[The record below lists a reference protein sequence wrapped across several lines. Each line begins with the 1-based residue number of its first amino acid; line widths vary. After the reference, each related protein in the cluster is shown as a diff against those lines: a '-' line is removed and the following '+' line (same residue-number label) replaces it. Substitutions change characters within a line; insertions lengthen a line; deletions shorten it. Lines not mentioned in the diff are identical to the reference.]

1 MSKNWYESLFPRT
14 KLQSFKSPTLLEHDV
29 WKPNI
34 FYFFQNTD
42 YNYKFSHLCTHVE
55 NDNKEFW
62 HFYKKF
68 IMKSPK
74 KINLSNQSI
83 RQINKIHFENSVK
96 AYCLRA
102 QYCFNCIT
110 FNDKWNYNI
119 KTISIRDSHF
129 NKLIISRLGFRLPQ
143 RSHLQTL
150 KSFVNEKS
158 GKRCEQIGETLWKIG
173 QLGIFEEVHFF
184 LYPRLIH
191 VVL

>member
-1 MSKNWYESLFPRT
+1 M
-14 KLQSFKSPTLLEHDV
+14 QSFKSRTLLEHDV

-34 FYFFQNTD
+34 FYFFKIQITITPFLILYFVVNIEI
-42 YNYKFSHLCTHVE
+42 CAHVE

-62 HFYKKF
+62 HFIKKF

-102 QYCFNCIT
+102 QYFFNCIT
-110 FNDKWNYNI
+110 FKDKWNYNI
-119 KTISIRDSHF
+119 KTISIRDSYF
-129 NKLIISRLGFRLPQ
+129 NKLIISRRGFRLPQ

-150 KSFVNEKS
+150 KSFVDEKS
-158 GKRCEQIGETLWKIG
+158 GKRCEKIGETLWKIG